1 MKLADIAVRRPV
13 GVIMLALAV
22 LLLGM
27 VSLSRLA
34 IDMLPNWEFPVVS
47 IVTTY
52 QGAGPQEVEQLVTR
66 PLEESVATVE
76 NLENVSSVSQSDSS
90 IIIAQFDWGTDMDA
104 VINDIREKVDR
115 VQGVLPADADRS
127 MVMKFDPA
135 QMPVLIVAVTGD
147 QSLADLT
154 RMAENTVKPRLERLP
169 GVASVSV
176 QGGREREI
184 QVYLDPV
191 AMRGYGVSQESV
203 TRSLRAGNLNM
214 PGGTVHEGSREYLV
228 RVPGEFAHLRDIEGV
243 TVPNAEGAPVRL
255 VDIAELRDGYR
266 DTDVV
271 SRLNGEPSLAIVVM
285 KQPQAN
291 TVQVV
296 QSARETLAEI
306 EREIPGTVGFQPA
319 FDQAE
324 FIEMSIVNLRDNL
337 LVGSLLAALVIF
349 FFLRNIRTTVIIC
362 TAIPL
367 ATIGACNMIYF
378 SGETL
383 NLLTLGAL
391 ALGVGVIVDD
401 AIVVLENVYR
411 HRQEG
416 LGPTEAARTGASEV
430 TGAVLGSSLASMSV
444 FLPVVFVGGMASVL
458 FTPFSLTVVFAL
470 LASLIMALTVVP
482 MLGSRLLVRLPEE
495 PKAEGRK
502 LERLLHRLGI
512 WLDRLKEFYGRLLAW
527 SLDNRRKVVGL
538 TAAVFIGSLA
548 LIPLVGA
555 EFFPAMDEGAVSVQ
569 IELPRGS
576 VVEVTDRVAAQVEE
590 IAAGLPE
597 VETLFVSVGTGGQ
610 AGMFGM
616 GGGGADRAQID
627 ITLVPLGER
636 NRSSREVADALR
648 TELGNVPGA
657 VFRVDAASGFG
668 PPGGGAPVEIM
679 LKGDDLD
686 TLAGLAEQAVTVVSG
701 VPGTRDVESSLEEG
715 RPEVRVLVDRDRAS
729 AYGLSV
735 AQVASAVRSA
745 LHGDVATW
753 YRVGGDEID
762 VRVRLTEEARRY
774 LADLDNLLLAA
785 PNGQQVPLSDV
796 ARLVPGESPVAVDR
810 DDQARTVTISAQ
822 LAGRDLASVD
832 RDVRAALED
841 LTLPTGYYFETG
853 GEAEEMAQTFAEL
866 TFALLL
872 AIILIYIVLAVLFE
886 SLFFPFVI
894 IFAMPLSITGM
905 TLGLLLTDR
914 TFSLPAFIGMIV
926 AVGIMSKNGI
936 VLIDYVNQL
945 RRRGMER
952 DEAIRTAGPVRL
964 RPILMTTLTTVGAM
978 FPLSLGLGEGADFLA
993 PLATVIIGGLVFS
1006 TVISL
1011 VVVPVV
1017 YSIFDDWGRM
1027 VTRRFERGKDVPATT
1042 VEGP

>member
-34 IDMLPNWEFPVVS
+34 IDLLPNWEFPVTA

-52 QGAGPQEVEQLVTR
+52 QGAGPQEIEQLVTR
-66 PLEESVATVE
+66 PIEESVATVE
-76 NLENVSSVSQSDSS
+76 NLRNISSTSQSGSSVV
-90 IIIAQFDWGTDMDA
+90 IAQFDWGTDMEA

-115 VQGVLPADADRS
+115 AQGVLPADADRS
-127 MVMKFDPA
+127 MVMKFDPS
-135 QMPVLIVAVTGD
+135 QMPVLTVGFTGE
-147 QSLADLT
+147 QSLSDLT
-154 RMAENTVKPRLERLP
+154 RIAENTVKPRLERLP

-176 QGGREREI
+176 QGGQEREI

-191 AMRGYGVSQESV
+191 AMRGYGVSLESV
-203 TRSLRAGNLNM
+203 TQSLRAGNLNM
-214 PGGTVHEGSREYLV
+214 PGGTVQEGSREYLV
-228 RVPGEFAHLRDIEGV
+228 RLPGEFADLRDIEGV
-243 TVPNAEGAPVRL
+243 TVPNADGAPVRL
-255 VDIAELRDGYR
+255 ADIADLRDGYR
-266 DTDVV
+266 DTDVIN
-271 SRLNGEPSLAIVVM
+271 RLNGEPSLAIVVM

-296 QSARETLAEI
+296 QGVRQALAGI
-306 EREIPGTVGFQPA
+306 ERELPGTVSFEPA

-324 FIEMSIVNLRDNL
+324 FIEVSIGNLRNDL
-337 LVGSLLAALVIF
+337 LTGSLLAALVIF
-349 FFLRNIRTTVIIC
+349 FFLRNIRTTLIIC

-383 NLLTLGAL
+383 NMLTLGAL
-391 ALGVGVIVDD
+391 ALGIGIIVDD
-401 AIVVLENVYR
+401 AIVVLENIYR

-416 LGPTEAARTGASEV
+416 LGPLEAARTGASEV
-430 TGAVLGSSLASMSV
+430 TGAVLGASLTSMSV
-444 FLPVVFVGGMASVL
+444 FLPIAFVGGMASVL

-470 LASLIMALTVVP
+470 LSSLILALTVVP
-482 MLGSRLLVRLPEE
+482 MLGSRLLVRLPDE
-495 PKAEGRK
+495 PRPDGRG
-502 LERLLHRLGI
+502 LRRLLHRFGL
-512 WLDRLKEFYGRLLAW
+512 WMEKLKDFYGRQLAW

-569 IELPRGS
+569 IEMPRGTAIGA
-576 VVEVTDRVAAQVEE
+576 TDRLAARVEQIVA
-590 IAAGLPE
+590 GFPE
-597 VETLFVSVGTGGQ
+597 VETVFVSAGSGGQ
-610 AGMFGM
+610 GGMSGM
-616 GGGGADRAQID
+616 GATSADRAQID

-636 NRSSREVADALR
+636 GRSSEEVAEALR
-648 TELGNVPGA
+648 KELRSIPGA

-668 PPGGGAPVEIM
+668 MGGGAPVEIR

-686 TLAGLAEQAVTVVSG
+686 TLARLGQQAAAVIAG
-701 VPGTRDVESSLEEG
+701 VPGTRDVKSSLEEG
-715 RPEVRVLVDRDRAS
+715 RPEVRVLVDRDRAA

-735 AQVASAVRSA
+735 AQVASSVRSA
-745 LHGDVATW
+745 LHGDVATR

-774 LADLDNLLLAA
+774 LADLDNLLLTA
-785 PNGQQVPLSDV
+785 PNGRQVPLRDV
-796 ARLVPGESPVAVDR
+796 AHLVPGESPVAVDR
-810 DDQARTVTISAQ
+810 DDQARTVTVSAQ
-822 LAGRDLASVD
+822 IEGRDLASVD
-832 RDVRAALED
+832 RDVQAALAGMV
-841 LTLPTGYYFETG
+841 LPSGYYFETG

-866 TFALLL
+866 TFALLM
-872 AIILIYIVLAVLFE
+872 AVILIYIVLAVLFE

-894 IFAMPLSITGM
+894 MFAVPLSLAGM
-905 TLGLLLTDR
+905 TLGLLLTGR
-914 TFSLPAFIGMIV
+914 TFSMPAFVGVIV
-926 AVGIMSKNGI
+926 AVGIVSKNGI

-945 RRRGMER
+945 RRRGVER

-978 FPLSLGLGEGADFLA
+978 FPISLGLGEGAEFQA
-993 PLATVIIGGLVFS
+993 PLATVIIGGLAFS

-1011 VVVPVV
+1011 LVVPVV

-1027 VTRRFERGKDVPATT
+1027 VTRRTP
-1042 VEGP
+1042 